1 MQRLILLGSA
11 IACTC
16 LLPLEARSDGT
27 ASSASATPPPQI
39 YHVVTTPLCQRL
51 RERIRPAI
59 AMILQN
65 DSAIAKSP
73 PLFKDYQRGTL
84 SAIGSAYPNGNG
96 SPAGNDS
103 INNQSPE
110 TSMALQRMSY
120 LVLPV
125 ARNLISAQTTLDD
138 TKLVEPTGN
147 HADDQRLQAIKA
159 QLLQTVAFQSASLD
173 LINGFVQT
181 QQMGELQH
189 AGEEYLSSIQGTDS
203 TAKIIKN
210 TPNPWQ
216 DPNTPGLA
224 PNPYAFDV
232 TAIPGLAVGYNPLR
246 NVEDGLQWL
255 RVETQKREDAAGKSI
270 ADAWSGCGK

>member
-11 IACTC
+11 IACAC
-16 LLPLEARSDGT
+16 ILPLAARSDGT
-27 ASSASATPPPQI
+27 TAAATQTPPPQI
-39 YHVVTTPLCQRL
+39 YHIVTTPLCQRL
-51 RERIRPAI
+51 RDRVRPAI

-65 DSAIAKSP
+65 DSSIAKSP

-84 SAIGSAYPNGNG
+84 TAIGSAYPNGNG
-96 SPAGNDS
+96 SPSGNDS

-120 LVLPV
+120 LVLPI
-125 ARNLISAQTTLDD
+125 ARNLIAAQTALDD

-147 HADDQRLQAIKA
+147 AGDDRRLRAIRA
-159 QLLQTVAFQSASLD
+159 QLLDTIAFQSASLD

-189 AGEEYLSSIQGTDS
+189 VGEEYLSAIQSSDT
-203 TAKIIKN
+203 TAHIIQA

-216 DPNTPGLA
+216 DPNTPGLK
-224 PNPYAFDV
+224 PNPYNFDV
-232 TAIPGLAVGYNPLR
+232 TTIPGLAVGYNPLG
-246 NVEDGLQWL
+246 NIMDGLQWL
-255 RVETQKREDAAGKSI
+255 RVETQKREDAAGKSV
-270 ADAWSGCGK
+270 ADAWGGCGK